1 MKSAVM
7 NNILKPEIQ
16 KRGFSLEGTSNLPSP
31 METDDN
37 FDILYFP
44 CCTETVKVTRNNQH
58 FCIICGVKIDMTIS
72 DSKKVFL
79 SHKGVDKEMVKD
91 FKTTLE
97 LMGYAP
103 WLDEDAMPA
112 GTSLERGLLQ
122 GMQYSCAVIF
132 FITSSFKDENYLRTE
147 IDYAIR
153 EKRRKEDKFAII
165 SLQFVDEEGQT
176 GKIPEL
182 LESYIWKKPKT
193 SLEAL
198 REVIRALPVTSG
210 VVNWREGI
218 TGAASISKLT
228 SISTELSDEAKWIL
242 LEASNGNG
250 QVCLLNTLAG
260 KEIQIN
266 GKRFMS
272 DDNPRTKSLWIGG
285 FEDLQRRRYIKDIGN
300 EGTIFEVTRE
310 GYAAADELLAT

>member
-1 MKSAVM
+1 LEISFSTDTDGFLSQECPSCEQPFKVLFGQGSTKSISYCPYCNHHGQQCWYTQEQVDYMKSAVM

-122 GMQYSCAVIF
+122 GMQDSCAVIF

-147 IDYAIR
+147 VDYAIR

-182 LESYIWKKPKT
+182 LESYIWK
-193 SLEAL
+193 
-198 REVIRALPVTSG
+198 R
-210 VVNWREGI
+210 
-218 TGAASISKLT
+218 
-228 SISTELSDEAKWIL
+228 
-242 LEASNGNG
+242 
-250 QVCLLNTLAG
+250 
-260 KEIQIN
+260 
-266 GKRFMS
+266 
-272 DDNPRTKSLWIGG
+272 
-285 FEDLQRRRYIKDIGN
+285 
-300 EGTIFEVTRE
+300 
-310 GYAAADELLAT
+310 